1 MGSARLGAGLS
12 VESVEELVAAQVE
25 VGWSCWWSGR
35 RIGGD
40 IMSVKAQE
48 RPRRE
53 RVARIDYRG
62 ARKDYRRPG
71 EFQHERFKETRA
83 RFHTV
88 EI

>member
-1 MGSARLGAGLS
+1 
-12 VESVEELVAAQVE
+12 
-25 VGWSCWWSGR
+25 
-35 RIGGD
+35 
-40 IMSVKAQE
+40 MSLLEASKSLCRE
-48 RPRRE
+48 E